1 MRTPKRAA
9 FRLALTGWLA
19 LTGLA
24 LAAASSRAAAPPE
37 KVLPDSTVFF
47 FEIKNAAALRE
58 AFKQSQFGQLAADPA
73 VKAFKDDLV
82 EKIDESGKS
91 IKDKVGVSLRELL
104 ELPQGI
110 ISIAVVGKDNADD
123 PADII
128 LSVDAGKNTQ
138 TMHDVLVKATKQG
151 EETGAKVAREDF
163 KGLALTVIQPPKPKE
178 VKEGQPPVPPIV
190 WTHEG
195 SQFTIGTDLDL
206 VKNVL
211 AHANGREDAL
221 GSTENFTQSL
231 RKLGS
236 DGQIVWYADFGKLIQ
251 LASKMA
257 AKGKNAGNVE
267 QIKAMV
273 QVLGINGLKSAA
285 GTFALNTGTY
295 DSLNKI
301 FVLAPV
307 PVQGILK
314 LFSMPKVNLR
324 PEPWVPATVASYQT
338 YSWDLDAAFVAINDL
353 ANMFQPGV
361 LNVLE
366 QQLVGPNGGEP
377 LSLKKDI
384 FDPIGDRI
392 SLVSDFKK
400 PITEDSQRM
409 LLGVALE
416 DVQTFRRTLEKL
428 IALGGGAPK
437 KREFQGTTIYDFDV
451 PALPNANPG
460 QVQFKGP
467 ISLTIAKNTFFVA
480 SDPTLLE
487 LTLRGGGPALAESPS
502 FQAVAKEIPEK
513 VSSLSYARPDESARL
528 SYDMIKSGQFEKA
541 LAGAA
546 VAGGG
551 PDISKLGKAIDKNK
565 LPDFSV
571 FAKYL
576 SQGGGYS
583 LMEDDGVTFTSF
595 TLRKTNP

>member
-24 LAAASSRAAAPPE
+24 LAATSSRAAAPPE

-47 FEIKNAAALRE
+47 LEIKNAAALRE

-104 ELPQGI
+104 ELPQGVV
-110 ISIAVVGKDNADD
+110 SIAVVGKDNPDD

-128 LSVDAGKNTQ
+128 LLVDAGKNTQ
-138 TMHDVLVKATKQG
+138 TLHDVLVKATKQG
-151 EETGAKVAREDF
+151 EDTGAKVAREDF
-163 KGLALTVIQPPKPKE
+163 RGLALTVIQPPKPKE

-221 GSTENFTQSL
+221 ASTENFTQSA

-236 DGQIVWYADFGKLIQ
+236 DGQVIWFADFGKLIQ

-257 AKGKNAGNVE
+257 ARGKNAGNVE

-285 GTFALNTGTY
+285 GTFTMNTGTY

-301 FVLAPV
+301 FVFAPV

-416 DVQTFRRTLEKL
+416 DVQMFRRTLEKL
-428 IALGGGAPK
+428 IALAGGAPK

-451 PALPNANPG
+451 PALPNANAG
-460 QVQFKGP
+460 QVQLKGP
-467 ISLTIAKNTFFVA
+467 ISLTIAKNTLFVA

-487 LTLRGGGPALAESPS
+487 LTLRGGGPTLAESPS
-502 FQAVAKEIPEK
+502 FHAVAKEIPEK

-551 PDISKLGKAIDKNK
+551 PDVSKLGKAIDKSK

-583 LMEDDGVTFTSF
+583 IMEDDGVTFTSF